1 VHVVHLVARI
11 ALGVVF
17 VVAGGSKVASGRAWP
32 AQAAQLD
39 VPHTVAI
46 GVPWLELIV
55 GALVAVGVVEPWP
68 VVAALVL
75 LVLFT
80 AVLVRTLRT
89 GRRPPC
95 ACFGTWTAT
104 PVGWSNVWRNAA
116 FLALAVVVL
125 VSS

>member
-1 VHVVHLVARI
+1 VHVIHVVARI
-11 ALGVVF
+11 VLGATF

-39 VPHTVAI
+39 VSHSVAV

-68 VVAALVL
+68 AAAASVL

-80 AVLVRTLRT
+80 AVLVRTLRA

-95 ACFGTWTAT
+95 ACFGTWSAK
-104 PVGWSNVWRNAA
+104 PLGWSNVWRNTA
-116 FLALAVVVL
+116 FLALAAVAIL
-125 VSS
+125 TS